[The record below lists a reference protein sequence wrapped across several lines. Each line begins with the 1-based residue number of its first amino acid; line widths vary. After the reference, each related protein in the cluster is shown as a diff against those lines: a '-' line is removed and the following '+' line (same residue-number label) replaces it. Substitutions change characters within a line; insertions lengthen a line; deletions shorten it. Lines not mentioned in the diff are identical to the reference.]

1 MSSRPRRVFLSH
13 TSELR
18 RFPARRSFV
27 DAAEQAITRAE
38 DAIADMAY
46 FTARDQCPEQVC
58 REAVL
63 AADIYVAI
71 IGFRY
76 GSPVP
81 DRLELSYTEL
91 EFEVAGER
99 GLPRLVFLLGT
110 EAQGPADLFR
120 DPEHGARQEAF
131 RDRLADSGLTT
142 ATVTTPEG
150 LSEALFQALAQLPR
164 GGRVWNVPARNVTF
178 TGREGL
184 LTGLRTSL
192 RTGRATVVQALHG
205 MGGIG
210 KTALA
215 IEYAHRHDTDY
226 DVVWWIPSELPTLIP
241 ERLAQLAHAL
251 GLAEATDPVAS
262 AVARLLGA
270 LRDRDRWLLIYDNA
284 EDPAALAPHL
294 ATGDGGQVLITS
306 RNPTWHDLATPLGVD
321 VFDRSESLTLLRR
334 VPRLTADDAV
344 RIADALGDL
353 PLALSQAAAY
363 LTETGIPTDDYLS
376 LLDKRT
382 TELLTHGAP
391 ATYPVSLAAS
401 YKIAFDQLAKRAP
414 AALDLLTLAAH
425 LAPDPIPLTLFTTH
439 PDQLPD
445 PLATLVRDPLAFTE
459 LTRLLRRAG
468 LARVEPG
475 SLELHR
481 LLQAI
486 LRSHP
491 NQHDMPTV
499 AIRLLRATV
508 PADDPYDNPPT
519 WPLWRELLPH
529 VLAATDAH
537 HTPDPTRDDIA
548 WLLHH
553 AGSYLLTRGEPAA
566 AQPLLERALRLRRS
580 VLGEDHPDTLES
592 ANNLAVNLGALGQYE
607 QARQLDE
614 DTLIRRRRVLGEDHP
629 DTLTSANNLDANLY
643 ALGQYEQARQLQQDT
658 LIRRRRV
665 LGEDHPHTLNSA
677 NNLAVVLRK
686 LGQYEHA
693 RQLQQD
699 TLTRHRRVLGEDHL
713 GTLASAGNL
722 ALDLHALGE
731 YEQARQL
738 QQDTFTRR
746 RRVLGD
752 DHPYTLTSASHLAL
766 DLHALGQYEQARQ
779 LQQDAL
785 TRRRRVLGDDHPRT
799 LNSASHLAA
808 DLHALGRDDEA
819 NQLEKWVRSHN

>member
-13 TSELR
+13 ASELR

-27 DAAEQAITRAE
+27 DAAEQAIARAG
-38 DAIADMAY
+38 DAVGDMAY

-76 GSPVP
+76 GSPVR
-81 DRLELSYTEL
+81 DRPTLSYTEL

-99 GLPRLVFLLGT
+99 GLPRLVFLLGA

-120 DPEHGARQEAF
+120 DQEHGARQDAF
-131 RDRLADSGLTT
+131 RNRLADSGLTT

-150 LSEALFQALAQLPR
+150 LSEALFQALAQMPR

-226 DVVWWIPSELPTLIP
+226 DLVWWIPSEIPTLIP
-241 ERLAQLAHAL
+241 DRLAQLAHAL

-270 LRDRDRWLLIYDNA
+270 LRERDRWLLIYDNA
-284 EDPAALAPHL
+284 ENPAALAPHL
-294 ATGDGGQVLITS
+294 ATGGGGQVLITS
-306 RNPTWHDLATPLGVD
+306 RNPAWHDLATPLGVD

-334 VPRLTADDAV
+334 VPRLTEDDAA

-363 LTETGIPTDDYLS
+363 LAETGMSTNDYLS

-382 TELLTHGAP
+382 AELLTHATP
-391 ATYPVSLAAS
+391 ATYPASLTAS
-401 YKIAFDQLAKRAP
+401 YQIAFDRLAAQAP
-414 AALDLLTLAAH
+414 VALDLLILAAH
-425 LAPDPIPLTLFTTH
+425 LAPEPIPLTLFTTH
-439 PDQLPD
+439 PDRLPD
-445 PLATLVRDPLAFTE
+445 PLATTARDPLAFTE
-459 LTRLLRRAG
+459 LTRLLRRGG

-475 SLELHR
+475 SLQLHR

-486 LRSHP
+486 LRSQP
-491 NQHDMPTV
+491 SEHDMAAV
-499 AIRLLRATV
+499 AIRLLRTTV
-508 PADDPYDNPPT
+508 PADDPWDNPST
-519 WPLWRELLPH
+519 WSLWRELLPH
-529 VLAATDAH
+529 LLAATDARR
-537 HTPDPTRDDIA
+537 TLDPTGDDVGS
-548 WLLHH
+548 LLHR
-553 AGSYLLTRGEPAA
+553 AGSYVLARGEPASA
-566 AQPLLERALRLRRS
+566 RPLFERALRLRRS
-580 VLGEDHPDTLES
+580 VLGEDHPDTLTS
-592 ANNLAVNLGALGQYE
+592 ANNFALNLYELGQYE
-607 QARQLDE
+607 QARQLNDDTSTRRRRVLGDDHPHTLDSANDLALNLHALGQHEQARLLNDDTLTRYRRVLGADHPHTLGSAGNLSRNLRALDHHEQARQLDE
-614 DTLIRRRRVLGEDHP
+614 DILTRKRRVLGEDHSS
-629 DTLTSANNLDANLY
+629 TLASGSNLACDLH
-643 ALGQYEQARQLQQDT
+643 ALGQYEQ
-658 LIRRRRV
+658 
-665 LGEDHPHTLNSA
+665 G
-677 NNLAVVLRK
+677 
-686 LGQYEHA
+686 

-699 TLTRHRRVLGEDHL
+699 TLTRM
-713 GTLASAGNL
+713 
-722 ALDLHALGE
+722 
-731 YEQARQL
+731 
-738 QQDTFTRR
+738 

-752 DHPYTLTSASHLAL
+752 DHPYTLTSANNLAL

-779 LQQDAL
+779 LQQDTL
-785 TRRRRVLGDDHPRT
+785 TRRRRVLGDDHPHT
-799 LNSASHLAA
+799 LASASHLAA
-808 DLHALGRDDEA
+808 DLRALGRDDEA
-819 NQLEKWVRSHN
+819 NQLEEWVRSHG